1 MKIAESVKSIIS
13 GANSASAQNS
23 HPSSKVI
30 DGICVDTQVLS
41 ELEKWR
47 YCKFTKENSF
57 AKFVTVL
64 KQLNITGKE
73 MEYSNGTIHFGGKD
87 IRLVS
92 LKRDSARDHAPH
104 IEILENST
112 ITEYSVTYENEQLGL
127 QIEYITKSNSV
138 FELRFQYPTQFNCS
152 VAEITFTEAET
163 WKLRIYPKIETFD
176 VETLSAFEETLFGI
190 DSLYHITPADIYRKH
205 QDCLKTSSINFSLF
219 NKMLW
224 SISIT
229 NGVCTSFMEYD
240 SQNKTRWELFCND
253 FSNPN
258 ETLRYEYMKTASTN
272 GHPHIEEEMHFL
284 NDSFKFQTNAA
295 DPVKRLM
302 ECMEELKKHAEKAK
316 KAI

>member
-1 MKIAESVKSIIS
+1 MKIAESLKSIIP
-13 GANSASAQNS
+13 GANSASTQNS

-30 DGICVDTQVLS
+30 DGICVDTQVLC

-57 AKFVTVL
+57 DKFVTVL
-64 KQLNITGKE
+64 KQLNITGKK
-73 MEYSNGTIHFGGKD
+73 MEFSDGKIHFGGKD

-92 LKRDSARDHAPH
+92 LKRDGSRDYAPH
-104 IEILENST
+104 IEIFEDST

-127 QIEYITKSNSV
+127 QIEYITKTNSI
-138 FELRFQYPTQFNCS
+138 FELRFQYPTPYNCNI
-152 VAEITFTEAET
+152 AAIILTEADS
-163 WKLRIYPKIETFD
+163 WKLRIYPKIKTFD
-176 VETLSAFEETLFGI
+176 VENLSAFEKTLFGI
-190 DSLYHITPADIYRKH
+190 DSLYHITPADIYSKH
-205 QDCLKTSSINFSLF
+205 QDCLKNSSLNLSLC
-219 NKMLW
+219 NTTQW

-229 NGVCTSFMEYD
+229 NGICTAFTEND
-240 SQNKTRWELFCND
+240 SQKETRWELFCND

-302 ECMEELKKHAEKAK
+302 ECMEELKQQVEKAK
-316 KAI
+316 NMI